1 MFANEYSIHIW
12 FIKANNYEFDYY
24 ESTLDI
30 TNNTNDEQPNELRDL
45 KKLQDYNN
53 SSSFRVVRFFCSS

>member
-1 MFANEYSIHIW
+1 MFANYYSIHIW
-12 FIKANNYEFDYY
+12 FIKASNYEFDYY

-53 SSSFRVVRFFCSS
+53 SSY